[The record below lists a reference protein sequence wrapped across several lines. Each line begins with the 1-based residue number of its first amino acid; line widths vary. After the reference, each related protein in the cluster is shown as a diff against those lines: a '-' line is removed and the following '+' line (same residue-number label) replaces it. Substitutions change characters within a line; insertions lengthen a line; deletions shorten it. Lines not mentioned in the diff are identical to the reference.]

1 MGGQAVIEGVMMRG
15 SKSLATA
22 VRTPKGNI
30 EINYKDNRP
39 ITKKHPILNIPF
51 LRGFFVLIESM
62 KIGMESLNY
71 SASFLDDED
80 EEPTKFELWLEKK
93 LGKRANDVIIG
104 FTMIISF
111 IFSIGLFVALPT
123 GIASIFKNMGASNL
137 ALNLIEAFIR
147 ISILIGYMYV
157 ISKMKDIY
165 RLFQYHGAEHKTIF
179 CYESMEELT
188 VENVRKQPRLHPRC
202 GTNFMFLIMF
212 VSIVIFSCTGWG
224 GIVERLLLR
233 IILIPVV
240 TGISYELIKW
250 LGKSDGKLARI
261 IAYPGLKLQL
271 LTTKEPDDSQIE
283 VAISSLK
290 AAEGIEDLNKTIEEL
305 INTGTKTL
313 KDNGIDTARLDTE
326 LLLGNVIEKERL
338 YLITHKEET
347 IGKDQC
353 DEFFELIEKRRKK
366 MPVKYILNKCE
377 FMGIDLHVEEG
388 VLIPRD
394 DTELLVDEVLKN
406 ISEDDEKQIC
416 DLCCGSGAIGISL
429 ACLRKNIKVDLLD
442 YYPIPE
448 KVTLINIEK
457 HNLQERVSFSK
468 SDLLDV
474 SIKAS
479 KKYDIIV
486 SNPPYIE
493 EEEIEKLM
501 DDVQKYEPHTA
512 LSGGIDGLDFY
523 KKIVN
528 QSIEVLNENGI
539 LAFEIGYNQGKAVKS
554 LMEEKNFKDVRVIK
568 DFASLDRIVI
578 GHL

>member
-283 VAISSLK
+283 VAIASLR

-554 LMEEKNFKDVRVIK
+554 LMEENNFKDVRVIK

>member
-80 EEPTKFELWLEKK
+80 VEPTKFELWLEKK

-250 LGKSDGKLARI
+250 LGKSDGKLASI

-283 VAISSLK
+283 VAIASLK

-406 ISEDDEKQIC
+406 ISENDEKQIC

-457 HNLQERVSFSK
+457 HNLQGRVSFSK

-523 KKIVN
+523 RKIVN

-554 LMEEKNFKDVRVIK
+554 LMEENNFKDVRVIK

>member
-123 GIASIFKNMGASNL
+123 GISSIFKNMGASNL

-283 VAISSLK
+283 VAIASLK

-554 LMEEKNFKDVRVIK
+554 LMEENNFKDVRVIK

>member
-283 VAISSLK
+283 VAIASLK

-523 KKIVN
+523 RKIVN
-528 QSIEVLNENGI
+528 QSIEVLNKNGI

-554 LMEEKNFKDVRVIK
+554 LMEENNFKDVRVIK

>member
-283 VAISSLK
+283 VAIASLK

-528 QSIEVLNENGI
+528 KSIEVLNENGI

-554 LMEEKNFKDVRVIK
+554 LMEENNFKDVRVIK